1 MFVSIKDRHTPDLDM
16 KAYKIVEDW
25 DTLNFFYMV
34 VAIEHSVLL
43 LKWGLEKFID
53 EVPS

>member
-1 MFVSIKDRHTPDLDM
+1 MFVSIKDRHTPNVNMND
-16 KAYKIVEDW
+16 YKIVDEW
-25 DTLNFFYMV
+25 DTLDFFYMV